1 MPMNPRLLRPLASGV
16 HPEAAIWRN
25 NVIANSGSVSGST
38 LKAVS
43 DFCRRIDAAGLRSKF
58 YRLNL
63 FCGTDLNACLVPLYR
78 NTTAAG
84 SVLGNSTDT
93 NNGPFVS
100 GDYAETG
107 ANGGLIG
114 NGSSKYLA
122 TGFNPSTSASND
134 SFHLSVYASGTENT
148 GTTRALIGSFA
159 TNQETYIGHLNNGG
173 SQTGSIA
180 GSNASAN
187 RIGPGATF
195 QQGLLTIATGVGSRA
210 GQFYVNGSTSGSSS
224 TMAGSFLN
232 GAIHVFAVNNNGT
245 PGFYTSA
252 PRLRA
257 YSIGLG
263 MTGADVSA
271 FNTAMQSFQTALTR
285 NV

>member
-16 HPEAAIWRN
+16 HPEANAWRSA
-25 NVIANSGSVSGST
+25 VVANGGSVSAST
-38 LKAVS
+38 MRAVS
-43 DFCRRIDAAGLRSKF
+43 KFCGDIDGAGLRGKF

-63 FCGTDLNACLVPLYR
+63 FAGTGLNAAFVPLYR
-78 NTTAAG
+78 NTSAAG

-100 GDYAETG
+100 DDYSETG
-107 ANGGLIG
+107 ATGGLLG

-134 SFHLSVYASGTENT
+134 SFHLSVYASGTEST
-148 GTTRALIGSFA
+148 GTNRAFIGSFA
-159 TNQETYIGHLNNGG
+159 SGFETHISHLSGG
-173 SQTGSIA
+173 TFQAGALA
-180 GSNASAN
+180 GSGTGN

-195 QQGLLTIATGVGSRA
+195 QQGLLTIATEVGSRV
-210 GQFYVNGSTSGSSS
+210 GQFYVNGSTSGSTS

-232 GAIHVFAVNNNGT
+232 GALHVFALNNNGT
-245 PGFYTSA
+245 PGFYTLA

-263 MTGADVSA
+263 MTGADVTA
-271 FNTAMQSFQTALTR
+271 FNTAMQAFQAALTR

>member
-1 MPMNPRLLRPLASGV
+1 MPMSPRLLRPLTSGV

-43 DFCRRIDAAGLRSKF
+43 DFCQQIDDAGLRGKF

-63 FCGTDLNACLVPLYR
+63 FCGTDLKACLVPLYR

-84 SVLGNSTDT
+84 SVLGNTTDT

-107 ANGGLIG
+107 ASGGLLG

-134 SFHLSVYASGTENT
+134 SFHLSVYASGTEST
-148 GTTRALIGSFA
+148 GTNRAFIGSQ
-159 TNQETYIGHLNNGG
+159 TSGQETYIGHL
-173 SQTGSIA
+173 STGSFQAGAIA
-180 GSNASAN
+180 GSGTAN
-187 RIGPGATF
+187 RIGPGVTF
-195 QQGLLTIATGVGSRA
+195 QQGLLLIATGVGNRV
-210 GQFYVNGSTSGSSS
+210 GQFYVNGSTSGVTS
-224 TMAGSFLN
+224 TMAGSFFN
-232 GAIHVFAVNNNGT
+232 GALHVFAANNNGT
-245 PGFYTSA
+245 PAFYTSA

-271 FNTAMQSFQTALTR
+271 FNTAMQAFQTALTR